1 VPLAQLPWLLC
12 LQLATAITTPCRAIP
27 TNKATLPAPAAVC
40 PAGGTV
46 RDELRRIDP
55 VVGHQV
61 RLVQLQRMRC
71 LQPTTPLAAPRAP
84 TLAPATTL
92 AGALVATTLAIPTTA
107 ALAAALAADAAVATA
122 GAAVPAVLR
131 YIVQVVGREVR
142 LDLWN
147 MRRLLR
153 LQHAPPTIAAAAD
166 APATNT
172 APTITTALWA
182 SRLPRSGSVGRP
194 RHRQR
199 TRWLRDLA
207 RRNHL

>member
-1 VPLAQLPWLLC
+1 VPVTAIVAAALSPLLPAC
-12 LQLATAITTPCRAIP
+12 TATAI
-27 TNKATLPAPAAVC
+27 ATARTATAFAA
-40 PAGGTV
+40 A
-46 RDELRRIDP
+46 
-55 VVGHQV
+55 
-61 RLVQLQRMRC
+61 
-71 LQPTTPLAAPRAP
+71 
-84 TLAPATTL
+84 TLAPA
-92 AGALVATTLAIPTTA
+92 APAPAPPAPPPPPPPPAPATPAAATA
-107 ALAAALAADAAVATA
+107 ALATALAAHAAVATA